1 MLPSAKITG
10 FVPSKELARA
20 RQFYEKTLGL
30 RLLSEDDFAL
40 VFEAGGGLVRVTKV
54 ENFKPQEFT
63 ILGWVV
69 PSIEDA
75 ARELEEKGVTFQR
88 YGFKNQDARGIWTSP
103 SGAKIAWF
111 KDPDGNVL
119 SISQLK

>member
-1 MLPSAKITG
+1 
-10 FVPSKELARA
+10 
-20 RQFYEKTLGL
+20 
-30 RLLSEDDFAL
+30 LLSEDNFAL
-40 VFEAGGGLVRVTKV
+40 VFESGGGLVRVTKV
-54 ENFKPQEFT
+54 QDFKPQEFT

-69 PSIEDA
+69 PSIDDA
-75 ARELEEKGVTFQR
+75 VSKLGEKGVTFQQ
-88 YGFKNQDARGIWTSP
+88 YGFKDQDARGVWTAP